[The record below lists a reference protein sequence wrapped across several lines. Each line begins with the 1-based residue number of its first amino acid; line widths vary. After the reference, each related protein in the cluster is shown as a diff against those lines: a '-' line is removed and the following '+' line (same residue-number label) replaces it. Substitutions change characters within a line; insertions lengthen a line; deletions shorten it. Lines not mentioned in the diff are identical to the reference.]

1 MSKTE
6 KVFAVADQK
15 YVGMTVAYPVSD
27 GDDGYYAAKV
37 AEPNETF
44 AAEEWFTK
52 EELFQAFVAG
62 TLVAATEH
70 GFERIVSVSGDD
82 YAGSEAEF
90 TYNPG
95 TGDSNPK

>member
-37 AEPNETF
+37 AEPSETF
-44 AAEEWFTK
+44 AAEEWFT
-52 EELFQAFVAG
+52 EAELHQAFVAG
-62 TLVAATEH
+62 TLVIVTED
-70 GFERIVSVSGDD
+70 GYERVITVADGVYS
-82 YAGSEAEF
+82 GSEAAVAA
-90 TYNPG
+90 NPG
-95 TGDSNPK
+95 DGAK